1 MNKPVWNLK
10 YGTNE
15 LVCETDSQPGCQREV
30 GWGGVGWEYGIS
42 RCKTIIYRM
51 DEQQGP
57 ILEHRELYSIS
68 CDKPYGEEYGKE
80 CI

>member
-1 MNKPVWNLK
+1 MAQMNLSVKQTHRLDAKVKL
-10 YGTNE
+10 G
-15 LVCETDSQPGCQREV
+15 G
-30 GWGGVGWEYGIS
+30 GGVGWEYGIS
-42 RCKTIIYRM
+42 RCKTIMYRM